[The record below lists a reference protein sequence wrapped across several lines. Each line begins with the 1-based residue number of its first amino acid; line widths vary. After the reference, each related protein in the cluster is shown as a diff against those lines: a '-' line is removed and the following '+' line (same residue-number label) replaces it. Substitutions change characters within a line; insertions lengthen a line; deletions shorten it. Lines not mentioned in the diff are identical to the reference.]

1 MKKYKFLITGLTA
14 LAVVTAIMPATS
26 FAESLVAHHAAMEIV
41 KPITQAEIQQGL
53 KDMQQRMNQQ
63 IEAWGK
69 TLTRNDFEQSWTG
82 RQLKKE
88 KRQQVCGI
96 YQNIIND
103 NYSLAVENKARLS
116 EQEQKLLQDRN
127 AFIQALGYQDNY
139 VDSRMGFNCRIK
151 QLRA

>member
-1 MKKYKFLITGLTA
+1 MKKYKFLITGLIA
-14 LAVVTAIMPATS
+14 LAIVTAIMPTTS
-26 FAESLVAHHAAMEIV
+26 FAESSVAHQAATEIV

-69 TLTRNDFEQSWTG
+69 TLTSDDFEWSWPG

-103 NYSLAVENKARLS
+103 IYRLAVENKARLS

-127 AFIQALGYQDNY
+127 AFIQVLGYQDNL
-139 VDSRMGFNCRIK
+139 VDSKMGFNCRIK
-151 QLRA
+151 

>member
-1 MKKYKFLITGLTA
+1 
-14 LAVVTAIMPATS
+14 MPVPS
-26 FAESLVAHHAAMEIV
+26 FAESPAAHQAATETV

-69 TLTRNDFEQSWTG
+69 TLTSDDFEWSWTG

-103 NYSLAVENKARLS
+103 IYRLAVENKARLS
-116 EQEQKLLQDRN
+116 EPDQKLLQDRN
-127 AFIQALGYQDNY
+127 AFIQALGYRDNL

-151 QLRA
+151 